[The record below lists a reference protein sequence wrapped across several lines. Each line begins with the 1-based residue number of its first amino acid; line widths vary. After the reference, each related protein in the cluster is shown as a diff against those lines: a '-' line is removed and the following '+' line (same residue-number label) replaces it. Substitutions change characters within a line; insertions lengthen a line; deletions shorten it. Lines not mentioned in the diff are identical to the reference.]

1 MGTYN
6 IVNEFVNEHVKGHQ
20 ANSEDIE
27 EIMELLVQT
36 AKWLQSQG
44 STQWS
49 GLLEG
54 EDSHNMAGCI
64 SHGEAFVFRQDTEL
78 VGVVILMQQP
88 SPWDINLWGE
98 GAIECDSAVYLHRLA
113 IKRGSAGQG
122 LGRDILQWAEKSIE
136 FKGKDRIRLDCISNN
151 EILNRF
157 YQGSGYTYIG
167 EAKGFNK
174 YENLLS

>member
-1 MGTYN
+1 MEKFN
-6 IVNEFVNEHVKGHQ
+6 IVNEFVNEHVRGQQ
-20 ANSEDIE
+20 ANTQDTE

-36 AKWLQSQG
+36 AKWLHSQG

-54 EDSHNMAGCI
+54 EDSHNMESHI
-64 SHGEAFVFRQDTEL
+64 SHGEVFSFRQHTEL

-88 SPWDINLWGE
+88 SPWDVNLWGE
-98 GAIECDSAVYLHRLA
+98 GVLESDYSVYLHRLA

-122 LGRDILQWAEKSIE
+122 LGRDILHWAA
-136 FKGKDRIRLDCISNN
+136 KGIVYKDKDRIRLDCIGNN

-157 YQGSGYTYIG
+157 YQQCGYTYLG
-167 EAKGFNK
+167 ETKGFNK
-174 YENLLS
+174 Y